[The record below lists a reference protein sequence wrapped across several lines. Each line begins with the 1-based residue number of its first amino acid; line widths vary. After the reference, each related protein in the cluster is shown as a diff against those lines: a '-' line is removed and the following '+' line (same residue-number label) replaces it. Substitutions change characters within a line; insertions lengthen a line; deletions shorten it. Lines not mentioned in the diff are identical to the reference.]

1 MEARRPFAAAI
12 ARFAAFSSKFG
23 AFEHL
28 NHLTGERVALPGE
41 PGELRDE
48 GAVGRIGTLDRRRR
62 VLQGHRAERAER
74 GVDRFVGGGEVA
86 KRPAMLT
93 QRDRDGIV
101 PQHFE
106 QHPAV
111 MRVVVSEPASRII
124 VGRMSV

>member
-28 NHLTGERVALPGE
+28 NDLTGERVALPGE

-48 GAVGRIGTLDRRRR
+48 GAVVRIRTLDRRRR
-62 VLQGHRAERAER
+62 VLQGHRAER
-74 GVDRFVGGGEVA
+74 GVDRFVGVGEVA
-86 KRPAMLT
+86 KRPAMLA

>member
-23 AFEHL
+23 AFEQL

-48 GAVGRIGTLDRRRR
+48 GAVVRIRTLDRRRR

-74 GVDRFVGGGEVA
+74 GVDRFVGVGEVA
-86 KRPAMLT
+86 KRPAMLA